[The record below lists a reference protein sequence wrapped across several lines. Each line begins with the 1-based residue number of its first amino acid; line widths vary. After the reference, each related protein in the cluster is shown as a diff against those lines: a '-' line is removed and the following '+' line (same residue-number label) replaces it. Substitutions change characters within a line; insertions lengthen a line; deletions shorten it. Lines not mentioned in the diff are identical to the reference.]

1 MAREIFAEISQKSLF
16 RSDTKYVD
24 VQELEKSKI
33 AIKTSEILVFL

>member
-1 MAREIFAEISQKSLF
+1 MIKRP
-16 RSDTKYVD
+16 KYVD